1 MNNKENEKLLKKF
14 KEQCS
19 VINLSVEYPGFI
31 GKEKYCILTRLN
43 YEELEEQFGQIV
55 DGFKPYL
62 IASPEIIEPIKE
74 FKRNDNKFS
83 KRSDRNTFSFEV
95 FENTLEAGNELLISD
110 PLTIMAENS
119 EKESIKNLIH
129 EVLKKL
135 SAKQRE
141 RLLLFGTKGIPI
153 KQIAKQE
160 GVSEST
166 VYKSIDLAKE
176 KFKELF
182 EKKLKNE

>member
-1 MNNKENEKLLKKF
+1 
-14 KEQCS
+14 
-19 VINLSVEYPGFI
+19 
-31 GKEKYCILTRLN
+31 
-43 YEELEEQFGQIV
+43 
-55 DGFKPYL
+55 
-62 IASPEIIEPIKE
+62 
-74 FKRNDNKFS
+74 
-83 KRSDRNTFSFEV
+83 
-95 FENTLEAGNELLISD
+95 
-110 PLTIMAENS
+110 MAENS